1 MKKILTRQQKQKTE
15 FRYGITQAKIDKYT
29 QKIEDIV
36 KEYVLS
42 PQKDIELLR
51 HRIKAFT
58 HRSVYQISRYKSIV
72 WKNKGFIANYC
83 ELRFR
88 MNSLTNA
95 TEDFLKNAVINA
107 FTNQGVPIPYF
118 LKGNRD
124 ESIYSLYNN
133 MQNYRTLLFVELIGI
148 NHGTLKEMCRQI
160 GIDVSGD
167 KGYDGLVRDYLIKVK
182 VGH

>member
-1 MKKILTRQQKQKTE
+1 
-15 FRYGITQAKIDKYT
+15 
-29 QKIEDIV
+29 
-36 KEYVLS
+36 
-42 PQKDIELLR
+42 
-51 HRIKAFT
+51 
-58 HRSVYQISRYKSIV
+58 
-72 WKNKGFIANYC
+72 
-83 ELRFR
+83 

-148 NHGTLKEMCRQI
+148 NLGTLKEMCRQI